1 MESNIE
7 YEQPKYLVINPVFE
21 GNSIIFS
28 KQRFFSNEID
38 TKFLI
43 KITRIKNIVH
53 ELYTINKNLNNPK
66 VRKLI

>member
-21 GNSIIFS
+21 DNSIIFS
-28 KQRFFSNEID
+28 KQIFFSNEID
-38 TKFLI
+38 TKFLN

-53 ELYTINKNLNNPK
+53 ELNTINKNLNNPK
-66 VRKLI
+66 VQKLI